1 MVVRVV
7 VVVELQRI
15 TVQELVLVVLEW
27 PAKDLMVVTQ
37 RMLVFRVLVEVALEA
52 TVQMLQTMV
61 EMVV

>member
-15 TVQELVLVVLEW
+15 TINLLLLVVLEW

-37 RMLVFRVLVEVALEA
+37 RMLVLVVAAVVEQEA
-52 TVQMLQTMV
+52 TVQMLHQMV